1 MKLTAIVI
9 ALGLLTGCSASNLD
23 LVKAQAEARW
33 RELGFQVVGYQGHQ
47 WGGLGFGTAYGG
59 AKVWHE
65 LRTIPDN
72 GVTYSGYLMRWGDNL
87 EAYGPFARDA
97 LKPSH

>member
-1 MKLTAIVI
+1 MKLIAIAV
-9 ALGLLTGCSASNLD
+9 AAVVLAGCSASNLD
-23 LVKAQAEARW
+23 YVKPKAEERW
-33 RELGFQVVGYQGHQ
+33 KELGFQVVGYQGHQ
-47 WGGLGFGTAYGG
+47 WGGLGLGTAYGG

-72 GVTYSGYLMRWGDNL
+72 GITYSGYLMRWGDDL

-97 LKPSH
+97 LKP